1 MPISYIQAAEELQLL
16 RGSAGTVQEKIE
28 ALRELVESINV
39 EGTGSKTYLYSGNLT
54 SGLASESVIQAL
66 TSIDPSIREIKSTQ
80 ASLWRNRSIYLPTCR
95 RGLAWRS

>member
-39 EGTGSKTYLYSGNLT
+39 EGTGSNDLPWYFRTSQNLR
-54 SGLASESVIQAL
+54 V
-66 TSIDPSIREIKSTQ
+66 
-80 ASLWRNRSIYLPTCR
+80 WRPQPR
-95 RGLAWRS
+95 